1 MTSTGAATIPG
12 LFSSQEE
19 ADTRMLLHAIDLSS
33 THERLVIKSDDT
45 DVLVLLVYYC
55 SNNMV
60 TKYVYMLAGHN
71 TPAVNRK
78 LYIPVHS
85 IVA

>member
-1 MTSTGAATIPG
+1 
-12 LFSSQEE
+12 
-19 ADTRMLLHAIDLSS
+19 MLLHAIDLSS
-33 THERLVIKSDDT
+33 THERLVIRSDDT

-55 SNNMV
+55 SKSMV